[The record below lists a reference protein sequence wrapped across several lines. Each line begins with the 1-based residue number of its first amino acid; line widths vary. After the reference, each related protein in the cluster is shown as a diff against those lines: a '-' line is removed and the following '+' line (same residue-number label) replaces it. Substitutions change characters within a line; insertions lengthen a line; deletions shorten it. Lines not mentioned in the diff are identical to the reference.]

1 MTTPKPVLRLT
12 KKTDGGSSKKKKFV
26 SKNKVKE
33 MIEKYEQNALEQESS
48 ETSGVAH
55 QRADVCTPK
64 LTSIGLTGFL
74 FGKGKTIDNNIERPF
89 WVQTKSEDL
98 GNLCYAEVK
107 GDKGAKGAKCVPIKG
122 VKGGKGW

>member
-12 KKTDGGSSKKKKFV
+12 KKTDGGSSKKKKVV

-55 QRADVCTPK
+55 QRADVCTLK

-74 FGKGKTIDNNIERPF
+74 FGKGKTTDNKIEQPF
-89 WVQTKSEDL
+89 WVRKNSEDL

-107 GDKGAKGAKCVPIKG
+107 GEKGAKCVPIKG
-122 VKGGKGW
+122 